1 MVTKGKKIIFS
12 IRRQALLILIIFLI
26 VFQPLAIYAEENI
39 NLKNEAINPGSFYY
53 SFKRL
58 WEKGMEKLQFSQQSR
73 LNYLDSLLETKLSE
87 LNYVVENKLLS
98 EVQGSSERFA
108 YYAGILTE
116 ELIKGNKDTVKV
128 VKEFEQFSKFLEKL
142 RDNYPANTSFW
153 MLVQHD
159 INTLTIL
166 SERLK

>member
-1 MVTKGKKIIFS
+1 MVISGKKIIFS
-12 IRRQALLILIIFLI
+12 IFVICLILR
-26 VFQPLAIYAEENI
+26 QPLVIHAAEESI
-39 NLKNEAINPGSFYY
+39 SLKNEAINPGSFYY

-58 WEKGMEKLQFSQQSR
+58 WEKGLEKLQFSRESKVSFYKSQLRTR
-73 LNYLDSLLETKLSE
+73 LTE

-98 EVQGSSERFA
+98 EVQTSSERFS

-116 ELIKGNKDTVKV
+116 EVVRENKNKV
-128 VKEFEQFSKFLEKL
+128 STINEFNRFSKFLEQL
-142 RDNYPANTSFW
+142 RDQYPVNTSFW